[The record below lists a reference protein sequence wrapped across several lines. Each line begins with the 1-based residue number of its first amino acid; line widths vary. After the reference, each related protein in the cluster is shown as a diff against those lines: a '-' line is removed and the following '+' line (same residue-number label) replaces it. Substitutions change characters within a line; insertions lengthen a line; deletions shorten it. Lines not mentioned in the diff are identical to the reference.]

1 MMGYSTVTHNLWCV
15 TANLEVNYRSPCP
28 VQEEFELSAWVT
40 RIEDK
45 KIYTESTIISG
56 ENIHVESSG
65 LFINLG
71 QDRAQKFFIADK
83 NYP

>member
-1 MMGYSTVTHNLWCV
+1 M
-15 TANLEVNYRSPCP
+15 
-28 VQEEFELSAWVT
+28 QEEFELSAWVT

-45 KIYTESTIISG
+45 KIYTESTIFSG
-56 ENIHVESSG
+56 ENVHVESSG

-71 QDRAQKFFIADK
+71 QDRAQTFFIADK